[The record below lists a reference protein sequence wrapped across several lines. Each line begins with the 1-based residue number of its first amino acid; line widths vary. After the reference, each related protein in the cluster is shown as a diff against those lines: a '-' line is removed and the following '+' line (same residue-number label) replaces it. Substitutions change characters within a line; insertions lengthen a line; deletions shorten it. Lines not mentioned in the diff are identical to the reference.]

1 MKNIKINNLMIKLIL
16 KAVMIDI
23 CQKKKNKN
31 MMILQMRMKGN
42 FL

>member
-1 MKNIKINNLMIKLIL
+1 MIKLIL

-23 CQKKKNKN
+23 CQKKKKKN